1 MWRAAYSRG
10 IRASVS
16 VRNADTDASLR
27 RRRGPLIGWPGWIRT
42 PLTAE
47 RRSLSSRF
55 SSLNP
60 QAARLT
66 NGPYMVD
73 RYAAQT
79 LAEEAGKFRK
89 FRAL

>member
-16 VRNADTDASLR
+16 VRNADADGSLR
-27 RRRGPLIGWPGWIRT
+27 RRRSALIGWPGWIRT
-42 PLTAE
+42 PLTAA
-47 RRSLSSRF
+47 RRSLSRRF

-66 NGPYMVD
+66 NEPYIFD